1 MIMDK
6 ENLEKE
12 LKWIDSSIDWQIF
25 GVKIGAT
32 DVDKALNRVKEL
44 VEKKKE
50 IVEIMKKLDI

>member
-25 GVKIGAT
+25 GVKIGET

-50 IVEIMKKLDI
+50 IVEILKKLDI

>member
-25 GVKIGAT
+25 GVKIGET

-50 IVEIMKKLDI
+50 IVEILKKLDM

>member
-1 MIMDK
+1 MDK

-25 GVKIGAT
+25 GVKIGET

-50 IVEIMKKLDI
+50 IVEILKKLDM